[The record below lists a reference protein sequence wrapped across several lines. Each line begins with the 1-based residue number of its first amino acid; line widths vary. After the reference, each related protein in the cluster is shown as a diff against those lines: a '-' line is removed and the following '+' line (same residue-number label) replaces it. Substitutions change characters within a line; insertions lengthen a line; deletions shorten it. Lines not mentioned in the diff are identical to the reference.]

1 MTPTCASPQRL
12 ELTQIKKKLEQIE
25 TTTIEECEKPKKA
38 AAMRPKPVVVEERP
52 QILANEIWTSQTR
65 GMPLKVV
72 FQVQKPASVERKKF
86 VKKQQNQRDERSISP
101 SRAHG
106 DFLAESI
113 APVSARGEA
122 KIEVFPFPH

>member
-25 TTTIEECEKPKKA
+25 TTTIEEREKPKKA

-72 FQVQKPASVERKKF
+72 FQAM
-86 VKKQQNQRDERSISP
+86 QR
-101 SRAHG
+101 
-106 DFLAESI
+106 
-113 APVSARGEA
+113 
-122 KIEVFPFPH
+122 

>member
-1 MTPTCASPQRL
+1 
-12 ELTQIKKKLEQIE
+12 
-25 TTTIEECEKPKKA
+25 
-38 AAMRPKPVVVEERP
+38 MRPKPVVVEERP

-72 FQVQKPASVERKKF
+72 FQVQKPTSVERKKF
-86 VKKQQNQRDERSISP
+86 VKKQQNQRDERSIST

-106 DFLAESI
+106 DFLAEAI
-113 APVSARGEA
+113 APESARGEA